1 MIKNFDA
8 ELFFNTTMTNLEKYD
23 KIVRAAEG
31 KLIVGLQPFNKNY
44 YKNKNKYQEISLLNM
59 NKLNENFNKLNMY
72 KINFNHYINEFKFI
86 DNIHTETSGAEISAE
101 IYSKYITLNFGNIFR
116 EK

>member
-1 MIKNFDA
+1 MGKDSH
-8 ELFFNTTMTNLEKYD
+8 K
-23 KIVRAAEG
+23 KIYASS
-31 KLIVGLQPFNKNY
+31 F
-44 YKNKNKYQEISLLNM
+44 
-59 NKLNENFNKLNMY
+59 
-72 KINFNHYINEFKFI
+72 HFKFI

>member
-44 YKNKNKYQEISLLNM
+44 YK
-59 NKLNENFNKLNMY
+59 F
-72 KINFNHYINEFKFI
+72 
-86 DNIHTETSGAEISAE
+86 
-101 IYSKYITLNFGNIFR
+101 
-116 EK
+116 